1 MERHKK
7 KYPSK
12 WQNQY
17 TEAFKRQVC
26 EELIAGSLGTTA
38 LERKYNLGNSRIVS
52 WLKQFGYAY
61 KKPQRLPLMVMS
73 KPTQTNQEQDALISK
88 LKRQLEDAQLQAEMY
103 RRIIGKAEQEL
114 KIKIRK
120 NINTK

>member
-1 MERHKK
+1 MERHVK

-26 EELIAGSLGTTA
+26 EELMAGPLGATA
-38 LERKYNLGNSRIVS
+38 LERKYNLGNSRIVN
-52 WLKQFGYAY
+52 WLKQFGYEY
-61 KKPQRLPLMVMS
+61 KKPVQLPLVVMR
-73 KPTQTNQEQDALISK
+73 KPTKTNQEQDALVNK

-103 RRIIGKAEQEL
+103 RRIIEKAEQEL

>member
-7 KYPSK
+7 KYTSK

-17 TEAFKRQVC
+17 TEEFKRHVC
-26 EELIAGSLGTTA
+26 EEYVNGSQCA
-38 LERKYNLGNSRIVS
+38 KEVERKYRLGNSRVVS
-52 WLKQFGYAY
+52 WLKQLGYEY
-61 KKPQRLPLMVMS
+61 KKPVRLPLVVMS
-73 KPTQTNQEQDALISK
+73 KPTQTNQEQDALINK
-88 LKRQLEDAQLQAEMY
+88 LKKELEDAKLQAEMY
-103 RRIIGKAEQEL
+103 RRIIEKAEQEL

>member
-1 MERHKK
+1 MQRHVK

-17 TEAFKRQVC
+17 TEEFKRKIC
-26 EELIAGSLGTTA
+26 EELIAGPQGASA
-38 LERKYNLGNSRIVS
+38 LERKYNLGNSRIVC
-52 WLKQFGYAY
+52 WLKQFGYEY
-61 KKPQRLPLMVMS
+61 QKPERLPLAVMREPS
-73 KPTQTNQEQDALISK
+73 KQDQEESASIKK
-88 LKRQLEDAQLQAEMY
+88 LKKGLEDAQLLAEAY
-103 RRIIGKAEQEL
+103 RRIIEKAEQEL

>member
-17 TEAFKRQVC
+17 TEEFKRSVC

-38 LERKYNLGNSRIVS
+38 LERKYNLGNSRIMT
-52 WLKQFGYAY
+52 WLRQLGYEY
-61 KKPQRLPLMVMS
+61 KRPERLPLVVMS
-73 KPTQTNQEQDALISK
+73 KPTKTNQEQDALIRK
-88 LKRQLEDAQLQAEMY
+88 LQRELEDAQLQAEMY
-103 RRIIGKAEQEL
+103 RRIIEKAEQEL

>member
-1 MERHKK
+1 MERHVK

-17 TEAFKRQVC
+17 TGEFKRKVC
-26 EELIAGSLGTTA
+26 EELVAGPLGTTE
-38 LERKYNLGNSRIVS
+38 LERKYNLGHSRIVC
-52 WLKQFGYAY
+52 WLKQLGYEY
-61 KKPQRLPLMVMS
+61 KRPVRLPLVIMREPS
-73 KPTQTNQEQDALISK
+73 KTNQEQDALISK

-103 RRIIGKAEQEL
+103 RRIIEKAEQEL

>member
-1 MERHKK
+1 MERHVK

-17 TEAFKRQVC
+17 TEEFKRHVC
-26 EELIAGSLGTTA
+26 EEFVNGAQCA
-38 LERKYNLGNSRIVS
+38 KEVERKYRLGNSRLVS
-52 WLKQFGYAY
+52 WMKQLGYEY
-61 KKPQRLPLMVMS
+61 KKPERLPLVVMR
-73 KPTQTNQEQDALISK
+73 KPTKPIQEQDALINK
-88 LKRQLEDAQLQAEMY
+88 LKKQLEDAQLQAEMY
-103 RRIIGKAEQEL
+103 RRIIEKAEQEL

>member
-1 MERHKK
+1 MERHVK

-17 TEAFKRQVC
+17 TEGFKRQVC
-26 EELIAGSLGTTA
+26 EELIAGPLGTTA
-38 LERKYNLGNSRIVS
+38 LERKYNLGNSRIVN
-52 WLKQFGYAY
+52 WLKQFGYEY
-61 KKPQRLPLMVMS
+61 KKPVQLPLVVMS
-73 KPTQTNQEQDALISK
+73 KPTKTNQEQDALINK
-88 LKRQLEDAQLQAEMY
+88 LKKQLEDAQLQAEMY
-103 RRIIGKAEQEL
+103 RRIIEKAEQEL